1 MKIVPEPRLGL
12 FWFVPED
19 GRLVMKGAARPSSE
33 VPLIGGFRTV
43 EIGHI
48 SVWKAICI
56 ETPALREYG
65 YEYFPRG
72 RVHWIEDGDEYL
84 LLADPVIIERGLTAR
99 VIEAWE
105 LPPDRSRAIR
115 SAEGGSAAGFG
126 AAGHLPD
133 RCLPKFT
140 GFELPDRRAVAWS
153 NISKVQLLDP
163 VGNSASINNLNP
175 AERKE
180 VIRWQTALARA
191 EIAYGQ
197 PDVIIM
203 FTGRLSWV
211 AKCMFANDSVDQ
223 VEAVIER
230 QLLSLPWSTRELVA
244 PGLAGI
250 VTAQTYHPAV
260 WQNLRP
266 KANAERT
273 VMLQWAKQRTAA

>member
-1 MKIVPEPRLGL
+1 LKLGNCLLIEAAPSVLPKGVLQRVSVPQATFLTDAYRNSPVKVMVMGQETLG
-12 FWFVPED
+12 VN
-19 GRLVMKGAARPSSE
+19 RR
-33 VPLIGGFRTV
+33 
-43 EIGHI
+43 
-48 SVWKAICI
+48 
-56 ETPALREYG
+56 
-65 YEYFPRG
+65 
-72 RVHWIEDGDEYL
+72 
-84 LLADPVIIERGLTAR
+84 LADVDETAPNWF
-99 VIEAWE
+99 E
-105 LPPDRSRAIR
+105 DFY
-115 SAEGGSAAGFG
+115 AASETDFDAFDFGFCMNWKRNPFWT
-126 AAGHLPD
+126 AFQEVSD
-133 RCLPKFT
+133 T
-140 GFELPDRRAVAWS
+140 FELPDRRAVAWF
-153 NISKVQLLDP
+153 NISKVQLLDT

-175 AERKE
+175 AERME